1 MKTLTLKTILASVV
15 LPAMLTACYKEDPI
29 HSERG
34 EIPYKIEDSDNP
46 ALHYIYEYNQKTGV
60 YILTDYSDVDFKWN
74 VGSVSN
80 NNLIRIKDGVLDD
93 AVEYLKTVLTEVYPE
108 EFAKK
113 YFPLKILLAD
123 SVSVKVGGTDD
134 DLVGSGRNYIAIGKL
149 RKGKITKDEA
159 QLAEDRGLISGYLWG
174 KIIYSNNLLTIPD
187 GFFSP
192 SEMYYGVSFESKEYK
207 AFREDPNYPRKI
219 GFWRYHPMNRLY
231 KHINPTREEDV
242 SDFVQM
248 IVTHSEA
255 QMQELME
262 GFENLRIKYDI
273 LIKAVKDNCG
283 VDLQA
288 IGNKY
293 AK

>member
-1 MKTLTLKTILASVV
+1 MKTLTIKTILASVV

-46 ALHYIYEYNQKTGV
+46 AIHYIYEYNQKTGV

-80 NNLIRIKDGVLDD
+80 NDLVRIKDGVLDD
-93 AVEYLKTVLTEVYPE
+93 AIEYLKAVLTEVYPE

-123 SVSVKVGGTDD
+123 SVSVSVGGTDD

-149 RKGKITKDEA
+149 RKGEITKDEV
-159 QLAEDRGLISGYLWG
+159 QLSEDRGLISGYLWG
-174 KIIYSNNLLTIPD
+174 KIIYSNNLMTIPE

-192 SEMYYGVSFESKEYK
+192 SEQYYGVSFEMDEYK
-207 AFREDPNYPRKI
+207 EFREDPNYPRKI
-219 GFWRYHPMNRLY
+219 GFWRYHPKSKWY
-231 KHINPTREEDV
+231 PHYNPTREEDI

-248 IVTHSEA
+248 IVTHSAA
-255 QMQELME
+255 QMQELMA

-273 LIKAVKDNCG
+273 LIKTVKENSG

>member
-1 MKTLTLKTILASVV
+1 MKTLTIKTILASVV
-15 LPAMLTACYKEDPI
+15 LPAMLTACYKEDPL

-60 YILTDYSDVDFKWN
+60 YILSDYTDVDFKWN
-74 VGSVSN
+74 VGSESN
-80 NNLIRIKDGVLDD
+80 NDLIRIKDGVLDD
-93 AVEYLKTVLTEVYPE
+93 AIEYVKAVLTEVYPE

-113 YFPLKILLAD
+113 YFPLKVLLAD
-123 SVSVKVGGTDD
+123 SISVSTSKSDD
-134 DLVGSGRNYIAIGKL
+134 LLVGSGRSYIAIGRLHKGDIPTDEDKL
-149 RKGKITKDEA
+149 ADI
-159 QLAEDRGLISGYLWG
+159 RGEVSGYLWG
-174 KIIYSNNLLTIPD
+174 NYIYSNNLMTIPE

-192 SEMYYGVSFESKEYK
+192 SEKYYGVSFKQEEYK
-207 AFREDPNYPRKI
+207 QYENDPDYPRKV
-219 GFWRYHPMNRLY
+219 GFWRYDPDGVYPCFCPKKELD
-231 KHINPTREEDV
+231 I
-242 SDFVQM
+242 SDFVKT
-248 IVTHSEA
+248 IVTHSSA

-262 GFENLRIKYDI
+262 GYEILRIKYDI

>member
-1 MKTLTLKTILASVV
+1 MKTLTIKTILASVV

-60 YILTDYSDVDFKWN
+60 YILTDYTDVDFKWN
-74 VGSVSN
+74 VTTVVSN
-80 NNLIRIKDGVLDD
+80 NNLTRIEDGVLDD
-93 AVEYLKTVLTEVYPE
+93 AIEYVKAVLTEVYPE

-113 YFPLKILLAD
+113 YFPLKVLLAD
-123 SVSVKVGGTDD
+123 NITTRYDKDALS
-134 DLVGSGRNYIAIGKL
+134 LAGRSFIAIGQL
-149 RKGKITKDEA
+149 HKGTIPTDEA
-159 QLAEDRGLISGYLWG
+159 ELTDIRGTISGTLWG
-174 KIIYSNNLLTIPD
+174 YYIYSNDLMTIPE

-192 SEMYYGVSFESKEYK
+192 SEKYYGVSFNKTVYQD
-207 AFREDPNYPRKI
+207 DPEYPRKV
-219 GFWRYHPMNRLY
+219 GFWRYDPDGVNKWMCP
-231 KHINPTREEDV
+231 KRELDI

-248 IVTHSEA
+248 ITTHSAA

-262 GFENLRIKYDI
+262 GYEILRIKYDI